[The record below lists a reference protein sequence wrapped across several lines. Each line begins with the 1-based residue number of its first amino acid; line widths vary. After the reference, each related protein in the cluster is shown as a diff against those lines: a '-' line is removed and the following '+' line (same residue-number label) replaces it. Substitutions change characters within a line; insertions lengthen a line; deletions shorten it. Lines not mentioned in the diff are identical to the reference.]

1 MDRQEKIDV
10 IIEVFEENNIKI
22 IETQNL
28 GAIIVEADMSLDKEQ
43 DKFEYEELLEKGL
56 TEKQIEEFKK
66 FLDDNFLMMI
76 RTDNVQGVSFE
87 NLECGL
93 DDSDLWE
100 TEEKEEENSL

>member
-43 DKFEYEELLEKGL
+43 DKFEYKELLEKGL

-76 RTDNVQGVSFE
+76 RNDNVQGVSFE